1 MELSSLPQA
10 LSYAI
15 NRMNGTAV
23 NTFQINST
31 SASSVLAN
39 SQIRFLLPTSGMVDF
54 KTLRLHFAVE
64 VTDATGSNTGGARLP
79 AGIKHLFNRV
89 QVQIGGVTVA
99 QGTNF
104 FGVQSDALS
113 IVNNKPPSLVSEHG
127 EMVKD
132 YDYAGTQIAGGATG
146 TADKDG
152 SETYSTG
159 LGKNS
164 TLFSIDLGDVAKIS
178 PRIVPLDL
186 MGQVEIIFYTAPNSV
201 LSAVKGNQLVGDA
214 DAMTVSNTN
223 STAHTYTITKATL
236 LANMYSLED
245 GAFSM
250 AVASRIRDQGFIEMC
265 FPQHLAFSQAW
276 NGSARFALSAMSLNK
291 LHALWRRNTGTY
303 AFATVGG
310 ALPVAGGATKAGD
323 DGARYNWQG
332 AVGVNDGVAR
342 FRGRVQHFSA
352 PTLNP
357 GYNDSV
363 EDGTAM
369 NYGAADVT
377 EPLKLQYKINSAQV
391 PNFQANQSQWA
402 ELTKWANNV
411 DKLDCQ
417 STVEYLF
424 NKFVISY
431 PLELPRNAWEPPAIT
446 GLDTR
451 STSTFITLE
460 GTGNVNVASQYD
472 VLILAEVSTLL
483 RIGAGKSLEVLM

>member
-1 MELSSLPQA
+1 MEMSSLPSA
-10 LSYAI
+10 LSYAL
-15 NRMNGTAV
+15 NRANGTAV
-23 NTFQINST
+23 NSFQISST

-39 SQIRFLLPTSGMVDF
+39 SQIRFLLPTSGMLDF

-64 VTDATGSNTGGARLP
+64 LNEGATNSGARLP

-104 FGVQSDALS
+104 FGVERDALS
-113 IVNNKPPSLVSEHG
+113 IVNDSPPSLVSEHG
-127 EMVKD
+127 EMVTE
-132 YDYAGTQIAGGATG
+132 YDYCGTHIAAPS
-146 TADKDG
+146 TAG
-152 SETYSTG
+152 SEKYNQG

-164 TLFSIDLGDVAKIS
+164 TLFSIDLGDIAKIS
-178 PRIVPLDL
+178 PRIVPMDL
-186 MGQVEIIFYTAPNSV
+186 IGACEIIFYTAPNSV
-201 LSAVKGNQLVGDA
+201 LSAVKGKDPTGSTN
-214 DAMTVSNTN
+214 AMTLSNAN
-223 STAHTYTITKATL
+223 TANTYTISKASL
-236 LANMYSLED
+236 VANMYSLED
-245 GAFSM
+245 GVFSM
-250 AVASRIRDQGFIEMC
+250 AVASRIRDTGFVEMC

-303 AFATVGG
+303 AFATQGG
-310 ALPVAGGATKAGD
+310 AIPVAGSATAGLT
-323 DGARYNWQG
+323 DGPRYPWQG
-332 AVGVNDGVAR
+332 AIGVDTGTAR

-352 PTLNP
+352 PTLHP
-357 GYNDSV
+357 GSADSV
-363 EDGTAM
+363 EDGTALD
-369 NYGAADVT
+369 YGASDVV

-431 PLELPRNAWEPPAIT
+431 PLELPHNAWEPATIS

-451 STSTFITLE
+451 ATSTFITLE
-460 GTGNVNVASQYD
+460 GTGNVNNSSQYD

>member
-1 MELSSLPQA
+1 MPQC
-10 LSYAI
+10 LSYSL
-15 NRMNGTAV
+15 NRMNSVSV
-23 NTFQINST
+23 NSFQINST

-39 SQIRFLLPTSGMVDF
+39 SQIRFLLPTSGMLDF

-64 VTDATGSNTGGARLP
+64 LTEGAANGGARLP

-89 QVQIGGVTVA
+89 QVQVGGVTIA

-104 FGVQSDALS
+104 FGVQEDALS
-113 IVNNKPPSLVSEHG
+113 IVNNKPPSVVSEHG
-127 EMVKD
+127 EMVTE
-132 YDYAGTQIAGGATG
+132 YDYAGAHI
-146 TADKDG
+146 TASNTAG
-152 SETYSTG
+152 SEKYAQG

-186 MGQVEIIFYTAPNSV
+186 IGQVEIIFFTAPNTV
-201 LSAVKGNQLVGDA
+201 LSAVLGKDPTGSA
-214 DAMTVSNTN
+214 AAMTLNNTN
-223 STAHTYTITKATL
+223 TAPTYTISKASL
-236 LANMYSLED
+236 VANMYSLED

-250 AVASRIRDQGFIEMC
+250 SVASRIRDTGFVELC

-303 AFATVGG
+303 AFATIGG
-310 ALPVAGGATKAGD
+310 AIPVAGSATAALD
-323 DGARYNWQG
+323 DGPRYPWQG
-332 AVGVNDGVAR
+332 AIAAAVGDSR
-342 FRGRVQHFSA
+342 YRGRCQHFSA
-352 PTLNP
+352 PTANP
-357 GYNDSV
+357 GNADSV
-363 EDGTAM
+363 EDGTAL
-369 NYGAADVT
+369 NYGAADVS

-411 DKLDCQ
+411 DALDCK

-424 NKFVISY
+424 NKFVVSY
-431 PLELPRNAWEPPAIT
+431 PLELPHNAWERKAIT

-460 GTGNVNVASQYD
+460 GTGNVNVSSQYD
-472 VLILAEVSTLL
+472 VLILAEVSTLV
-483 RIGAGKSLEVLM
+483 RVGAGKSLEVLM

>member
-1 MELSSLPQA
+1 MEMSSVPSA
-10 LSYAI
+10 LSYAL
-15 NRMNGTAV
+15 NRVNGVSV
-23 NTFQINST
+23 NSFQINST

-39 SQIRFLLPTSGMVDF
+39 SQIRFLLPTSGMLDF

-64 VTDATGSNTGGARLP
+64 LTEGASNGGARLP

-89 QVQIGGVTVA
+89 QVQVGGVTIC

-104 FGVQSDALS
+104 FGVQEDAVS
-113 IVNNKPPSLVSEHG
+113 IVSNKPPSLVSEHG
-127 EMVKD
+127 EMVTE
-132 YDYAGTQIAGGATG
+132 YDYAGTHI
-146 TADKDG
+146 TASNTAG
-152 SETYSTG
+152 SEKYSQG

-186 MGQVEIIFYTAPNSV
+186 MGQVEVIFYTAPNTV
-201 LSAVKGNQLVGDA
+201 LSAVKGKDPTGSS
-214 DAMTVSNTN
+214 DAMTLNNSNT
-223 STAHTYTITKATL
+223 SPTYTITKASL
-236 LANMYSLED
+236 VANMYSLED

-250 AVASRIRDQGFIEMC
+250 AVASRIRDTGFVEMC
-265 FPQHLAFSQAW
+265 FPKHLAFSQAW

-310 ALPVAGGATKAGD
+310 AIPVAGSATKALD
-323 DGARYNWQG
+323 DGPRYPWQG
-332 AVGVNDGVAR
+332 AIGAEKGTAR

-357 GYNDSV
+357 GHADSV
-363 EDGTAM
+363 EDGTALDF
-369 NYGAADVT
+369 GASDVT

-411 DKLDCQ
+411 DKLDCE

-431 PLELPRNAWEPPAIT
+431 PLELPHNAGEPKTIS

-451 STSTFITLE
+451 ATSTFITLE

-472 VLILAEVSTLL
+472 VLILAEVSTLV
-483 RIGAGKSLEVLM
+483 RVGAGKSLEVLM

>member
-1 MELSSLPQA
+1 MEMSSVPSA
-10 LSYAI
+10 LSYHL
-15 NRMNGTAV
+15 NRVNGCSV
-23 NTFQINST
+23 NTFQIGST

-39 SQIRFLLPTSGMVDF
+39 SQIRFLLPTSGMLDF

-64 VTDATGSNTGGARLP
+64 LTEGAVNGGARLP

-89 QVQIGGVTVA
+89 QVQIGGVTIA

-104 FGVQSDALS
+104 FGVQEDAVS
-113 IVNNKPPSLVSEHG
+113 IVNDKSPSLVSEHG
-127 EMVKD
+127 EMVTE
-132 YDYAGTQIAGGATG
+132 YDYTG
-146 TADKDG
+146 THITSANTAG
-152 SETYSTG
+152 SEKYATG

-186 MGQVEIIFYTAPNSV
+186 MGQVEVIFYTAPNTV
-201 LSAVKGNQLVGDA
+201 LSAVKGKDPTGST
-214 DAMTVSNTN
+214 DAMTLNNSNT
-223 STAHTYTITKATL
+223 SPTYTITKASL
-236 LANMYSLED
+236 VANMYSLED

-250 AVASRIRDQGFIEMC
+250 AVASRIRDTGFVEMC

-310 ALPVAGGATKAGD
+310 ALPVAGSATKGLD
-323 DGARYNWQG
+323 DGPRYPWQG
-332 AVGVNDGVAR
+332 AIAAEIGQAR

-352 PTLNP
+352 PTANP

-363 EDGTAM
+363 EDGTALD
-369 NYGAADVT
+369 YGAADVT

-411 DKLDCQ
+411 DKLDCE

-431 PLELPRNAWEPPAIT
+431 PLELPHNAWEPKTIS

-451 STSTFITLE
+451 ATSTFITLE
-460 GTGNVNVASQYD
+460 GTGNCNVASQYD
-472 VLILAEVSTLL
+472 VLILAEVSTLV

>member
-1 MELSSLPQA
+1 MSSVPSA
-10 LSYAI
+10 LSYAL
-15 NRMNGTAV
+15 NRVNGVSV
-23 NTFQINST
+23 NSFQINST

-39 SQIRFLLPTSGMVDF
+39 SQIRFLLPTSGMLDF

-64 VTDATGSNTGGARLP
+64 LTGTSIATSGARLP

-89 QVQIGGVTVA
+89 QVQVGGVTVA

-104 FGVQSDALS
+104 FGVQEDAVS
-113 IVNNKPPSLVSEHG
+113 IVSNKPPSLVSEHG
-127 EMVKD
+127 EMVTE
-132 YDYAGTQIAGGATG
+132 YDYAGTHM
-146 TADKDG
+146 TASSTAG
-152 SETYSTG
+152 SERYNQG

-201 LSAVKGNQLVGDA
+201 LSAVKGGDVTGSTE
-214 DAMTVSNTN
+214 AMTSNNAT
-223 STAHTYTITKATL
+223 STANAYTITKASL
-236 LANMYSLED
+236 VANMYSLED

-250 AVASRIRDQGFIEMC
+250 AVASRIRDTGFVEMC

-303 AFATVGG
+303 AFATQGG
-310 ALPVAGGATKAGD
+310 AIPVAGSATKNLD
-323 DGARYNWQG
+323 DGPRYPWQG
-332 AVGVNDGVAR
+332 AIGGDKGTAR

-352 PTLNP
+352 PTLHP
-357 GYNDSV
+357 GNADSV
-363 EDGTAM
+363 EDGTALD
-369 NYGAADVT
+369 YGASDVT

-431 PLELPRNAWEPPAIT
+431 PLELPHNAGEPKTIS

-451 STSTFITLE
+451 ATSTFITLE

-472 VLILAEVSTLL
+472 VLILAEVSTLV
-483 RIGAGKSLEVLM
+483 RVGAGKSLEVLM

>member
-1 MELSSLPQA
+1 MEMSSVPSA
-10 LSYAI
+10 LSYAL
-15 NRMNGTAV
+15 NRVNGVSV
-23 NTFQINST
+23 NSFQINST

-39 SQIRFLLPTSGMVDF
+39 SQIRFLLPTSGMLDF

-64 VTDATGSNTGGARLP
+64 LTEGATNGGARLP

-89 QVQIGGVTVA
+89 QVQVGGVTVA

-104 FGVQSDALS
+104 FGVQEDAIS
-113 IVNNKPPSLVSEHG
+113 IVSNKPPSLVSEHG
-127 EMVKD
+127 EMVTE
-132 YDYAGTQIAGGATG
+132 YDYAGTHLTGSNDGA
-146 TADKDG
+146 
-152 SETYSTG
+152 SEKYATG

-201 LSAVKGNQLVGDA
+201 LSAVQGFKVTGTSSN
-214 DAMTVSNTN
+214 AMTLNNANT
-223 STAHTYTITKATL
+223 SPTYTITKASL
-236 LANMYSLED
+236 VANMYSLED

-250 AVASRIRDQGFIEMC
+250 AVASRIRDTGFVEMC

-310 ALPVAGGATKAGD
+310 AIPVAGSATAGLN
-323 DGARYNWQG
+323 DGPRYPWQG
-332 AVGVNDGVAR
+332 AIGTDKGTAR

-352 PTLNP
+352 PTLHP
-357 GYNDSV
+357 GNADSV
-363 EDGTAM
+363 EDGTALD
-369 NYGAADVT
+369 YGASDVT

-411 DKLDCQ
+411 DKLDCE

-431 PLELPRNAWEPPAIT
+431 PLELPHNAGEPKTIS

-451 STSTFITLE
+451 ATSTFITLE

-472 VLILAEVSTLL
+472 VLILAEVSTLV
-483 RIGAGKSLEVLM
+483 RVGAGKSLEVLM

>member
-1 MELSSLPQA
+1 
-10 LSYAI
+10 
-15 NRMNGTAV
+15 
-23 NTFQINST
+23 
-31 SASSVLAN
+31 
-39 SQIRFLLPTSGMVDF
+39 MV
-54 KTLRLHFAVE
+54 TE
-64 VTDATGSNTGGARLP
+64 
-79 AGIKHLFNRV
+79 
-89 QVQIGGVTVA
+89 
-99 QGTNF
+99 
-104 FGVQSDALS
+104 
-113 IVNNKPPSLVSEHG
+113 
-127 EMVKD
+127 
-132 YDYAGTQIAGGATG
+132 YDYCGTHI
-146 TADKDG
+146 TAPNTAG
-152 SETYSTG
+152 SEKYAEG

-201 LSAVKGNQLVGDA
+201 LSAVKGKDNTGSGN
-214 DAMTVSNTN
+214 AMTLSNTD
-223 STAHTYTITKATL
+223 STANTYTITKSSL
-236 LANMYSLED
+236 VANMYSLED

-250 AVASRIRDQGFIEMC
+250 AVASRIRDTGFVEMC

-303 AFATVGG
+303 AFATQGG
-310 ALPVAGGATKAGD
+310 AIPVAGGSTNLLTQGP
-323 DGARYNWQG
+323 RYPWLGGIGSGQG
-332 AVGVNDGVAR
+332 ISKY
-342 FRGRVQHFSA
+342 RGRVQHFSA
-352 PTLNP
+352 PTLHP
-357 GYNDSV
+357 GFDDDVNN
-363 EDGTAM
+363 GTAL
-369 NYGAADVT
+369 NYGASDVV

-431 PLELPRNAWEPPAIT
+431 PLELPHNAWEPKTIS

-451 STSTFITLE
+451 ATSTFITLE